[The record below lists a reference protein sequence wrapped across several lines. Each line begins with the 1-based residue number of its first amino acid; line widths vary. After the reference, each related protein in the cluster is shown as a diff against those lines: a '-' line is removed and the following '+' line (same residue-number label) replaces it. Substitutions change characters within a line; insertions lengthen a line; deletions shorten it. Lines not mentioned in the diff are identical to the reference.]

1 MNLCFNKNYNLLVDR
16 PFVNQTVNFYSSD
29 DQKTFKFNCKKL
41 KNKDWQYHTETI
53 EYKFNSLGHR
63 TKEIESLDKDFLL
76 TFGCSYTE
84 GVVLNVEDIWA
95 SMLATNLKLDLYNCA
110 KQSTSPEAQY
120 INALL
125 WKRNNLPK
133 PKLVVCQWP
142 QIGRKMFGF
151 TKQDDIEI
159 ADMSETKT
167 HDGRW
172 WERRYIVDNGERDKS
187 VIQQIEGFNLVWESL
202 GVPVIN
208 FSWEPIE
215 IPLFTKIH
223 EISPNTGNH
232 EARDRE
238 HDGVNFHIET
248 QKYLQTLCF
257 SN

>member
-1 MNLCFNKNYNLLVDR
+1 MDLCFNKNVNLLVDR
-16 PFVNQTVNFYSSD
+16 LFVNQTVNFYSSD
-29 DQKTFKFNCKKL
+29 DEDKYNFHKKRMPA
-41 KNKDWQYHTETI
+41 DWPYHTETI
-53 EYKFNSLGHR
+53 EYKFNSLGYR

-84 GVVLNVEDIWA
+84 GVGLNVEDTWA
-95 SMLATNLKLDLYNCA
+95 SLLATNLKLDLYNCA
-110 KQSTSPEAQY
+110 KQSTSPEIQH

-142 QIGRKMFGF
+142 SISRKMFGF
-151 TKQDDIEI
+151 TQQDDIELL
-159 ADMSETKT
+159 DMSETKT

-172 WERRYIVDNGERDKS
+172 WERRYIVDDGERDKS
-187 VIQQIEGFNLVWESL
+187 IIQQIEGFNLVWESME
-202 GVPVIN
+202 VPVIN
-208 FSWEPIE
+208 FTWEPFE

-223 EISPNTGNH
+223 EVRPKAGSK

-238 HDGVNFHIET
+238 HDGPDFHRET
-248 QKYLQTLCF
+248 ERTIRPLCF